1 VAGDDLHFLCDQD
14 GFVFLDYA
22 RQLETLSAGFV
33 SSLETA
39 ISTFHCQHLFRCGKY
54 SGAK

>member
-22 RQLETLSAGFV
+22 RQLETLSAGFL
-33 SSLETA
+33 SSLE
-39 ISTFHCQHLFRCGKY
+39 IEFH
-54 SGAK
+54 AAA